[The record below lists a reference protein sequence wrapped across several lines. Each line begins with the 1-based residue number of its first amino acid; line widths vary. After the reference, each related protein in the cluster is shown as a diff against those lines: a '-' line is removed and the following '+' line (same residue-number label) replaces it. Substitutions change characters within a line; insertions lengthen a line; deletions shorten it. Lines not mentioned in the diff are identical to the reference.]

1 MSDYRTWVSQTVDL
15 IRVHLTNYELFVQNK
30 GHLKAQIVMF
40 DNTERS
46 ATLQQQLKDLNKK
59 IDDVLKDI
67 VTGAKLLQQLE
78 IENNTNQE
86 ATNKR
91 KSKAHVDTAN
101 KVNPF
106 DLHVNPCRHGVLD
119 KRCSYAKCGQP
130 LKSPSRCVEKR
141 KRTLLKE
148 LNSLLIRN
156 TLIDNCLDENDA
168 TLSQAM

>member
-1 MSDYRTWVSQTVDL
+1 MFKIVFFLFD
-15 IRVHLTNYELFVQNK
+15 ELNQES
-30 GHLKAQIVMF
+30 I
-40 DNTERS
+40 
-46 ATLQQQLKDLNKK
+46 
-59 IDDVLKDI
+59 IDDYDDDELNIGRLNSEYFLGDFKSSNDQRKLQTKQKWVDHMI
-67 VTGAKLLQQLE
+67 ESAKLDEYERQHE
-78 IENNTNQE
+78 
-86 ATNKR
+86 NKR

-106 DLHVNPCRHGVLD
+106 DLDVNPCRHGVLD

-168 TLSQAM
+168 TLAR

>member
-40 DNTERS
+40 GNTERS

-78 IENNTNQE
+78 IE
-86 ATNKR
+86 NKR

-168 TLSQAM
+168 TLAR